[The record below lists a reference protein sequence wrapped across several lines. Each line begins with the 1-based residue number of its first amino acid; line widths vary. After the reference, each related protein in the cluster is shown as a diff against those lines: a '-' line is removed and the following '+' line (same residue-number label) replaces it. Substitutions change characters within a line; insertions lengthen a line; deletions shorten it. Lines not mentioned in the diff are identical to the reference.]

1 MYAGHCAPSPNSFGD
16 HQCPG
21 CPALPLTQSIQGVMS
36 LYLMSAY
43 SVPRSQFCFNQVTDY
58 VSRSLLS
65 IPQFIWGSSVPR
77 LPGSAT
83 DTIYTRC
90 DVTVPDVSVFRA
102 QKSILVRSGD
112 LLCKQVTAL
121 HPPIH
126 LGIISAPVVS
136 ANDTIYTRCD
146 VTVPDV
152 SVFHAKKSILVR
164 SGDLLCKQVTA
175 LHPPIHLGTISAP
188 VARLC
193 H

>member
-1 MYAGHCAPSPNSFGD
+1 MLAGHCSPSPNSCGD

-36 LYLMSAY
+36 LYLMSVY

-77 LPGSAT
+77 LPVSAT

-90 DVTVPDVSVFRA
+90 DVTVLDVSVFCA
-102 QKSILVRSGD
+102 KMAILVRSGD
-112 LLCKQVTAL
+112 CLGNQLTAL
-121 HPPIH
+121 HLPIH
-126 LGIISAPVVS
+126 VGIISARLSGS
-136 ANDTIYTRCD
+136 ATDTIYTRCD

-164 SGDLLCKQVTA
+164 SGD
-175 LHPPIHLGTISAP
+175 
-188 VARLC
+188 
-193 H
+193 